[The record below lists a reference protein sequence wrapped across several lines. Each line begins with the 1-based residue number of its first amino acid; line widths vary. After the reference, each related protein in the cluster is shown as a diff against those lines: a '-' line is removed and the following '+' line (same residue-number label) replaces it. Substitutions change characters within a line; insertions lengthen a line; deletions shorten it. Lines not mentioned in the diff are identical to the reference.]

1 MVEFI
6 FIDSIDVMGD
16 EDEDVIGDEEQL
28 FLSLF
33 ILFKRES
40 GLQKQE
46 KKIFIILILSKLRF
60 LLYIVEFFV
69 KDYFEIDLF

>member
-16 EDEDVIGDEEQL
+16 EDEDVIGDEEQF

>member
-60 LLYIVEFFV
+60 LLYIVQFFV

>member
-46 KKIFIILILSKLRF
+46 KKIFIILILSKLKL

-69 KDYFEIDLF
+69 KDFFEIDLF

>member
-16 EDEDVIGDEEQL
+16 EDEDVIGDEEQF

-46 KKIFIILILSKLRF
+46 KKIFIILILSKLKL

-69 KDYFEIDLF
+69 KDFFEIDLF

>member
-16 EDEDVIGDEEQL
+16 EDEDVIGDEEQF

-46 KKIFIILILSKLRF
+46 KKIFIILILSKLKL

>member
-69 KDYFEIDLF
+69 KDFFEIDLF